1 PLARFYATPLL
12 DLGKLTGHG
21 QAAAVVFMAA
31 NTTLFLLYGLVV
43 ALARQA
49 YEQTLLRWLIVAAP
63 LVYVLMLLFVFPIGA
78 IDVYDYAF
86 HARMLGQYQ
95 ASPLAHLPS
104 EFTADP
110 WFNYIAWKDATSPYG
125 PLWLYL
131 SALVY
136 WLAG

>member
-1 PLARFYATPLL
+1 MSRYSAGILIASALASAAIYWLYFASAFPLARFYATPLL

-104 EFTADP
+104 E
-110 WFNYIAWKDATSPYG
+110 
-125 PLWLYL
+125 
-131 SALVY
+131 
-136 WLAG
+136 